1 MENNPNVNF
10 LADIVYEFIW
20 YSIYYFALGNF
31 FYVTFNT
38 SLQQLKSRLFFTF
51 LCIKKMLGCSIF
63 FLSFFSLQEMKKLLM
78 MFVYLCEFR
87 MPPVI
92 ISSVFLF
99 EPVFFYIT
107 LFFCDI
113 IIPSLYLKKRN
124 KNNRVA
130 CLCVHLT
137 WSNSIDS
144 RLWIFKNLNMISFF
158 FLLSFALYKCAS
170 MIGVNPKY
178 VHISSGIEP

>member
-1 MENNPNVNF
+1 MLTFWPTSFMNLF
-10 LADIVYEFIW
+10 DTAFI
-20 YSIYYFALGNF
+20 IALGNF

-38 SLQQLKSRLFFTF
+38 SLQQLKSRLFYFSARLF
-51 LCIKKMLGCSIF
+51 DL
-63 FLSFFSLQEMKKLLM
+63 LSFLF
-78 MFVYLCEFR
+78 FVVARNEEIAYDVCICVCEFW

-92 ISSVFLF
+92 ISSIFLF
-99 EPVFFYIT
+99 EPVFFLHHFVLLRYYYSI
-107 LFFCDI
+107 LIFKK
-113 IIPSLYLKKRN
+113 KKRN

-158 FLLSFALYKCAS
+158 FLLLSFALYKCAS

-178 VHISSGIEP
+178 VHISTGIEP